1 MTERVYGIPVTIGG
15 SHFDITLFNMSRE
28 EKLRLIDEHK
38 DEVEV
43 YTIETWYYYLNS
55 DRIDTKNFYWI
66 LV

>member
-1 MTERVYGIPVTIGG
+1 MTERVYGIPVTIGYT
-15 SHFDITLFNMSRE
+15 HFDVTLFNMSRE
-28 EKLRLIDEHK
+28 EKLKLIEEHK

-43 YTIETWYYYLNS
+43 YTVETWYYYLNS

>member
-1 MTERVYGIPVTIGG
+1 V
-15 SHFDITLFNMSRE
+15 TLFNMSRE
-28 EKLRLIDEHK
+28 EKLRLIEEHK

>member
-1 MTERVYGIPVTIGG
+1 MIERVYGIPVTIGG
-15 SHFDITLFNMSRE
+15 SHFDVTLFNMSRE
-28 EKLRLIDEHK
+28 EKLRLIEEHK

>member
-1 MTERVYGIPVTIGG
+1 MTEKVYGIPVTIGG

-43 YTIETWYYYLNS
+43 YAIETWYYYLNS